1 MSRRKLPCPQPP
13 SSLLP
18 ALRAHAPVGLI
29 TALALAWTPSVFP
42 QTSSAPRLQA
52 PAAQMAQLPLTFEAN
67 RGQTDARVQFVAR
80 SSGAVVFLTA
90 QGAVIKTP
98 SRLAHMEFAGAQPQA
113 DLRGTQPAAAPV
125 HYLRSHGSVAVPSF
139 AQVRFNHLY
148 PGVDLVYYGRQ
159 SSLEYDLNLAAH
171 ANPAQ
176 IRLRFSGVTPA
187 LAADGNLDLASGIS
201 LRHPRAYQTIAG
213 VRQAV
218 AVRYVVGRDHSVGF
232 ALGAYDHA
240 RPMVID
246 PVLVF
251 ATYLGGTSFNQANA
265 VAVNASGN
273 AYVTGTTLSADF
285 PNPGSYSFGS
295 YVADHDV
302 FVAELAA
309 DGKSLVYSAYLGAAG
324 DDEGNAIAVD
334 AAGDAFVA
342 GKTNS
347 ANFPTTAGA
356 LQTVAGGGYDGF
368 VAKLNPAG
376 SALVYSTLLGGSAD
390 DVMNGIAVDSAGD
403 AVVAGFSYSSNYP
416 VSGAVQATL
425 QGQKSAVVTALNP
438 AGSAIVYSTYL
449 GGSGVTQANGVALDS
464 SHNAY
469 VVGSTSGTGFPVTP
483 GVVQGTTDGK
493 SYDGF
498 IAKLSSFGNLVYAS
512 YLGGS
517 QRDEIN
523 AIAVD
528 SGGDAFITGDTSSA
542 LISTTFQG
550 HLSGLTNAFV
560 AEVTPDGSRL
570 NYARYLGGQFTDI
583 GTGIAVDLTGVAYV
597 TGYTSSPD
605 FPNVGGLQANIAGND
620 DAFLAKVSS
629 DGNSLLFSTFLGGT
643 SNDVANGLAL
653 DASGDLYIAGVT
665 RSANFPVT
673 AGVVQPTQSNSND
686 AFVAKFIAAAQG
698 TFSPSTALGFPAQ
711 ATGVA
716 SSSEAV
722 VFANRGEKPLV
733 ISKIATTGP
742 YTETD
747 NCSANSSTLQPTSS
761 CTINVVFTPTAA
773 GSQNGTLVVTDNS
786 PASPQSL
793 PLEGSGGDF
802 TIAVTPATGAV
813 VTAGSSAAFSVEL
826 TPAAGYTG
834 VVALTCT
841 GSPLPP
847 NSTCTASPTSLTMN
861 GTSPSTASFTVTTT
875 VRPALV
881 PPVSGPTL
889 PSGPWT
895 WVLLT
900 GLALGLLGTLAA
912 ALAKT
917 LGGARRRLGWA
928 GAALL
933 LGWALVAAGC
943 GGASSNPGTAAGN
956 YTLTFVGT
964 SGKVSH
970 STPATLTV
978 N

>member
-1 MSRRKLPCPQPP
+1 M
-13 SSLLP
+13 
-18 ALRAHAPVGLI
+18 
-29 TALALAWTPSVFP
+29 
-42 QTSSAPRLQA
+42 QA
-52 PAAQMAQLPLTFEAN
+52 PTAQMAQLPLTFEAN
-67 RGQTDARVQFVAR
+67 RGQTDARVQFLAR
-80 SSGAVVFLTA
+80 STGAVVFLTS
-90 QGAVIKTP
+90 QGVVIKTP
-98 SRLAHMEFAGAQPQA
+98 SRVAHMEFAGAQLQT

-125 HYLRSHGSVAVPSF
+125 HYLRSHRSVAVPSF

-187 LAADGNLDLASGIS
+187 LAAHGNLDLASGMA

-218 AVRYVVGRDHSVGF
+218 AVRYVVAPDHSVGF
-232 ALGAYDHA
+232 TLGAYDHA
-240 RPMVID
+240 RPVVID

-265 VAVNASGN
+265 IAVDSAGN

-285 PNPGSYSFGS
+285 PNPGSYSYGS

-309 DGKSLVYSAYLGAAG
+309 DGKSLIYSAYLGAAG

-342 GKTNS
+342 GITNS

-368 VAKLNPAG
+368 VAKLNPTG
-376 SALVYSTLLGGSAD
+376 SALTYSTLLGGTAD
-390 DVMNGIAVDSAGD
+390 DGVTGIAVDKAGD
-403 AVVAGFSYSSNYP
+403 AIVAGYTSSANFP
-416 VSGAVQATL
+416 VSGSAPQATL
-425 QGQKSAVVTALNP
+425 QGQKSAFATALNP
-438 AGSAIVYSTYL
+438 TGSGIIYSTYL
-449 GGSGVTQANGVALDS
+449 GSSGVTQANGVALDS
-464 SHNAY
+464 SGNAY
-469 VVGSTSGTGFPVTP
+469 VVGSTVGTGFPVTP
-483 GVVQGTTDGK
+483 GALQGTTDGK

-498 IAKLSSFGNLVYAS
+498 VAKLSAFGGLRYAT
-512 YLGGS
+512 YLGGTG
-517 QRDEIN
+517 RDEIN
-523 AIAVD
+523 AVAVD
-528 SGGDAFITGDTSSA
+528 AGGEAFITGDTTSA
-542 LISTTFQG
+542 LIATAFLGHYSGSTD
-550 HLSGLTNAFV
+550 AIV
-560 AEVTPDGSRL
+560 AEISSDGSRFV
-570 NYARYLGGQFTDI
+570 YARYLGGTNTDI
-583 GTGIAVDLTGVAYV
+583 GTGIGVDSNEVTYV
-597 TGYTSSPD
+597 TGYTNSPD
-605 FPNVGGLQANIAGND
+605 FPNTGALQANLGGND
-620 DAFLAKVSS
+620 DAFLTKIAS
-629 DGNSLLFSTFLGGT
+629 DGQSVTYSTYLGGAG
-643 SNDVANGLAL
+643 NDLATGLAL
-653 DASGDLYIAGVT
+653 DANGDLYLTGVT
-665 RSANFPVT
+665 LSANFPVT
-673 AGVVQPTQSNSND
+673 AGVVQATQSNPND
-686 AFVAKFIAAAQG
+686 AFVAKFIAAPQG
-698 TFSPSTALGFPAQ
+698 SFTPQVLGFPAQ
-711 ATGVA
+711 GTGVA
-716 SSSEAV
+716 STSEAV
-722 VFANRGEKPLV
+722 VFSNSGEKPLV
-733 ISKIATTGP
+733 IASISTTGP

-747 NCSANSSTLQPTSS
+747 NCSANNSTLQPASSGSSGSS
-761 CTINVVFTPTAA
+761 CTINVVFTPTSAA
-773 GSQNGTLVVTDNS
+773 SQNGTLVINDNS
-786 PASPQSL
+786 PASPQSI
-793 PLEGSGGDF
+793 PLEGTGGDF
-802 TIAVTPATGAV
+802 TIAVTPTTGT

-826 TPAAGYTG
+826 TPAAGFTG

-841 GSPLPP
+841 GNPLPP
-847 NSTCTASPTSLTMN
+847 NSTCTASPTSLTMS
-861 GTSPSTASFTVTTT
+861 GTGPSTASYTVTTT

-900 GLALGLLGTLAA
+900 GLALGLLGALYASISAA
-912 ALAKT
+912 SSKT
-917 LGGARRRLGWA
+917 GGRSRRRLGWA

-933 LGWALVAAGC
+933 LGWTLVAAGC

-964 SGKVSH
+964 AGKVSH